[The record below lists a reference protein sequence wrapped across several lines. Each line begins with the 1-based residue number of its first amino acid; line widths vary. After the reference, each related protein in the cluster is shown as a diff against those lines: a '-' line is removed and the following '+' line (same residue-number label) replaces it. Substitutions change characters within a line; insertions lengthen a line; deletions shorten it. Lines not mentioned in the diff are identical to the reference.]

1 MDCRR
6 VVVKVP
12 VGKPESLSYLSTERL
27 CNTLKLVEIATCRLR
42 SGVEDLVTVSI
53 NHQSENDS

>member
-12 VGKPESLSYLSTERL
+12 VEKSESLRCRIFRL
-27 CNTLKLVEIATCRLR
+27 TILLVEIAI

-53 NHQSENDS
+53 NHQSEFDS